1 MIPKT
6 TQSEGAKFL
15 AERKYALLA
24 DLPRCGKTGS
34 AIMAADYV
42 AAENILVVT
51 TASGRG
57 VWKAGFPA
65 WSAFPRKIQV
75 LTGSERL
82 RPDTNVAIVGW
93 GALTQN
99 ARMAELLSRQW
110 DLIIPDEAHNA
121 KNFEAKRTQSL
132 FGRYAANLQ
141 VYDDQPNGP
150 TADWVHQ
157 AMALCA
163 KTARTWL
170 LTGTPLPNSPADA
183 YPMLRTLWPERLSA
197 QFGPTDVTKQADFI
211 ERYCKMRPMKIG
223 HGWAARTIQVF
234 VEGRN
239 LDELNAR
246 MQGVYLQRTQKDVG
260 IIEPEYET
268 MPLISPKDLPAE
280 LRDVRHAKDILAAAQ
295 AGDGKRLEIH
305 MGPLRR
311 ITGMLKAEL
320 VADAVK
326 EELDAGLDKIVLA
339 YWHTDVGA
347 ALLEKLA
354 KYGVTSIDGS
364 TPGKIRTANEQ
375 KFLRD
380 PKCRVFLAQIQ
391 AAGEA
396 IDLSSAHNLIFVE
409 MSFIP
414 KDGMQMAMR
423 VTNHGQKNQP
433 LVRVATL
440 EGSIDDAIQN
450 ILIRKLTAIRQVLK

>member
-1 MIPKT
+1 MIPKPH
-6 TQSEGAKFL
+6 QLEGAKFL

-24 DLPRCGKTGS
+24 DLPRVGKTGS
-34 AIMAADYV
+34 SIMAADYI

-82 RPDTNVAIVGW
+82 RADTNVAIVGW
-93 GALTQN
+93 GSLTQN
-99 ARMAELLSRQW
+99 TRMADLLSRRW
-110 DLIIPDEAHNA
+110 DLLIPDEAHNA
-121 KNFEAKRTQSL
+121 KNLEAKRTQAL
-132 FGRYAANLQ
+132 FGNYLPTTDVLA
-141 VYDDQPNGP
+141 GP
-150 TADWVHQ
+150 RD
-157 AMALCA
+157 LFSRCD
-163 KTARTWL
+163 RCWL

-197 QFGPTDVTKQADFI
+197 QHGPTDVTKQADFI

-268 MPLISPKDLPAE
+268 MPLISPKALPAE
-280 LRDVRHAKDILAAAQ
+280 LRDVRHAAEVLAAAQ
-295 AGDGKRLEIH
+295 SGDNARLEIH

-311 ITGMLKAEL
+311 ITGMLKADL

-326 EELDAGLDKIVLA
+326 EELDAGLGKIVLA
-339 YWHTDVGA
+339 YWHKDVGA
-347 ALLEKLA
+347 ALITALI
-354 KYGVTSIDGS
+354 KYGVTGIDGS
-364 TPGKIRTANEQ
+364 TPAKARTANEQ

-409 MSFIP
+409 ASFVP
-414 KDGMQMAMR
+414 KDMAQMAMR
-423 VTNHGQKNQP
+423 ITNHTQTQQP

-440 EGSIDDAIQN
+440 EGSVDDALQN
-450 ILIRKLTAIRQVLK
+450 ILLRKWTAIRQVLK